1 MIKPKGGKM
10 NFLTKTVVG
19 IGLFAMSTV
28 EIAVPVEFT
37 GEYEYRGSASSNLL
51 EQGDPHNLL
60 LIDTLFGQDLDAI
73 VVDGITP
80 DETVLIGSLDTEFVS
95 IDEYS
100 FDWAVTGTTPW
111 DVVGLAVKAGNI
123 NHYFELEPQI
133 SVPAFGSFDLFVE
146 LSDEGFM
153 PMEIKGVSHVD
164 MFGVKTGSV
173 QASAPA
179 TGILAALG
187 IAGIVA
193 FRRKKNMR

>member
-19 IGLFAMSTV
+19 IGLFAMSTAA
-28 EIAVPVEFT
+28 IAVPVEFT
-37 GEYEYRGSASSNLL
+37 GEYEYRGSASSNFLTP
-51 EQGDPHNLL
+51 GDPHNIG
-60 LIDTLFGQDLDAI
+60 LIDQILNQDVDVI
-73 VVDGITP
+73 VVDGITE
-80 DETVLIGSLDTEFVS
+80 DEEVLIQSLSTTFAF
-95 IDEYS
+95 IDDYS
-100 FDWAVTGTTPW
+100 FEWAVTGTTPW

-164 MFGVKTGSV
+164 MFGVRTGPV
-173 QASAPA
+173 EASAPA
-179 TGILAALG
+179 TGVLAALG
-187 IAGIVA
+187 IAGIAA
-193 FRRKKNMR
+193 FRRKKKMR

>member
-1 MIKPKGGKM
+1 MIKLIGGKM
-10 NFLTKTVVG
+10 NILTKTLAG
-19 IGLFAMSTV
+19 IGLLVMSAGVVAT
-28 EIAVPVEFT
+28 PVEFT
-37 GEYEYRGSASSNLL
+37 GEYEYLGSASSNLL
-51 EQGDPHNLL
+51 QQGDPHNLL
-60 LIDTLFGQDLDAI
+60 LIDTLFEQDLDAI

-95 IDEYS
+95 TGEYS
-100 FDWAVTGTTPW
+100 FEWAVTGTTPW

-164 MFGVKTGSV
+164 MFGVRTSPV
-173 QASAPA
+173 EASAPA
-179 TGILAALG
+179 TGVLAALG
-187 IAGIVA
+187 IAGLAA
-193 FRRKKNMR
+193 FRRKK